1 MSSED
6 KAAGAAAVRNSPRQT
21 GQTAP
26 PPKGDFA
33 ARCAKC
39 APKFQPEA
47 KPPQGPILASPC
59 GGTVYHGGP
68 CRIRTCDQVI
78 MSHTGA
84 GCKAL
89 PEKGLQDGESS
100 VTPSVTPESEKAV
113 ILAALRGLD
122 RDTLLDLLAD
132 ALGGA
137 KAGQ

>member
-1 MSSED
+1 
-6 KAAGAAAVRNSPRQT
+6 
-21 GQTAP
+21 
-26 PPKGDFA
+26 
-33 ARCAKC
+33 
-39 APKFQPEA
+39 
-47 KPPQGPILASPC
+47 
-59 GGTVYHGGP
+59 
-68 CRIRTCDQVI
+68 

-89 PEKGLQDGESS
+89 PDKGLQDGESS